1 MKGGDRV
8 AITQKDLKKEKEMVS
23 NLLKANGQDYN
34 HWLHLHHQK
43 CIEEHQDLVLKALQ
57 AYKTTPMQENEV
69 VSKGNEPMQLEAKEQ
84 I

>member
-1 MKGGDRV
+1 MT
-8 AITQKDLKKEKEMVS
+8 ITQKDLKKEKEMVS
-23 NLLKANGQDYN
+23 NLLKANGQNYN

-57 AYKTTPMQENEV
+57 AYKVTPAQENEV
-69 VSKGNEPMQLEAKEQ
+69 VSKSNEQMQLEPNGQ

>member
-1 MKGGDRV
+1 M

-69 VSKGNEPMQLEAKEQ
+69 VSKANEQMQLEANEQ